1 MRCNQSLSPSIATMA
16 WVLRARYHIRFSC
29 YPAYCRRRRWY
40 VESTSTSS
48 PSGRAHNRQPRTAE
62 HRKGPTFEGR
72 GGGSRIHSSA
82 RKICLFGSPAIRP
95 SDVVKFDGKRSYVKR
110 AGKQVHFTD
119 VLLTLLLSINTQHLA
134 TRRAVIRAEDDE
146 DNSEDGTTG
155 RRR

>member
-1 MRCNQSLSPSIATMA
+1 M
-16 WVLRARYHIRFSC
+16 
-29 YPAYCRRRRWY
+29 
-40 VESTSTSS
+40 E
-48 PSGRAHNRQPRTAE
+48 E
-62 HRKGPTFEGR
+62 
-72 GGGSRIHSSA
+72 
-82 RKICLFGSPAIRP
+82 
-95 SDVVKFDGKRSYVKR
+95 